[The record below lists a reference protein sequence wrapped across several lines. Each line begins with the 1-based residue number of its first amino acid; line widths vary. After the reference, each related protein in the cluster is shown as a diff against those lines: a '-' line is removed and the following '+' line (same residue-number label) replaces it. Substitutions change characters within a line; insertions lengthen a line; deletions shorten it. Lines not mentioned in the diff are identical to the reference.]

1 MQWLDRV
8 ELQLFS
14 SKTIWGPPE
23 VTKDKLATL
32 LVSSFPGACCVPGT
46 RPPSWMADSGE
57 G

>member
-23 VTKDKLATL
+23 ATKDKLAAL
-32 LVSSFPGACCVPGT
+32 LVSSFPGACCMPET
-46 RPPSWMADSGE
+46 RLPWMADSG
-57 G
+57 